1 MDDLIEKN
9 NEIVCKIEEYLLII
23 LKSYKCENKTK
34 LSCFFKCVNG
44 GTFKSCDYIDFSLE
58 KLITIKNIDQSGF
71 NVSNPTYFKKS
82 NKYEKYRLEIS
93 DILLTMTGAY
103 LGRCGIVDE
112 DNCFQNQRILKVC
125 CESKAFCYTCL
136 KMYQNEIFQLGK
148 GSAQPNL
155 SLDDFYNYEINFK
168 SSIIKEFKKFDA
180 LFDYI
185 LYHKIENKKLYKIK
199 SFLLSK
205 YF

>member
-1 MDDLIEKN
+1 MIEKN
-9 NEIVCKIEEYLLII
+9 DEIICKIEEYLLIK
-23 LKSYKCENKTK
+23 LKSFKCENKTK

-71 NVSNPTYFKKS
+71 NVSNPTYFKMS

-180 LFDYI
+180 LFDCI
-185 LYHKIENKKLYKIK
+185 LHYKIENKKLYKNELNPK
-199 SFLLSK
+199 SWTK
-205 YF
+205 NKI